1 MPQNFALSSALDV
14 FSKNYVQD
22 LRQRQARQYEAGF
35 YEKQRQDAETDWA
48 KRFKQQRVARQEDA
62 AQQIADQLALAKQ
75 NQEYNKPI
83 QDASV
88 KLMGLQGK
96 GIAPYDYS
104 SPLAIAQANLAN
116 TQGAGIAPYDY
127 ESGLDQARR
136 LYAERQTAVIPNLG
150 YVSPQDSSTIALQNA
165 QSAGIAPYDYVPETT
180 PVDSARI
187 KMLEAQA
194 AGIPPVGYVSPQDSS
209 AIALQNAQSAGIA
222 PYNYTPPISPIDSM
236 RIQHMAAQTDAIR
249 NHPSATDEQKMTIE
263 RMNIEHSNTLQEIS
277 LRATLSNMG
286 NDPQLESLKQIYTL
300 QMQGM
305 QYSEALTTKRQI
317 YERLNATDL
326 LEQESPHFNVKF
338 QEDLLNDIVK
348 FGADKVAEDLV
359 RNFPEYYPNM
369 QLAKEAVKFVSQY
382 DRRSSSEKAYDWFNN
397 TFRF

>member
-150 YVSPQDSSTIALQNA
+150 YVSPQDSST
-165 QSAGIAPYDYVPETT
+165 
-180 PVDSARI
+180 
-187 KMLEAQA
+187 
-194 AGIPPVGYVSPQDSS
+194 
-209 AIALQNAQSAGIA
+209 IALQNAQSAGIA